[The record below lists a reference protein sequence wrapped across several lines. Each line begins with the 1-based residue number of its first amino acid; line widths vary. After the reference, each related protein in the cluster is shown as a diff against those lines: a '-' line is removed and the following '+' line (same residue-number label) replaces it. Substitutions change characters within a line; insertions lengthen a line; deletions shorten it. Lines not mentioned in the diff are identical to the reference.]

1 MKRGAGGQGEIS
13 GEFSVGRI
21 FGAATPPGARQ
32 DFWRSDAPRGASTFK
47 KSTCTKKVTVV
58 TVLNV
63 FFAPHALACRR
74 KVQRD
79 LKILVT
85 LRTAVLQVPSKF
97 YENHRKRSG
106 IVQLSRNQKKEK
118 N

>member
-1 MKRGAGGQGEIS
+1 MKREAGGQ

-21 FGAATPPGARQ
+21 FGAATSPGALVHV
-32 DFWRSDAPRGASTFK
+32 K
-47 KSTCTKKVTVV
+47 KVHVKKVTV
-58 TVLNV
+58 TF

-85 LRTAVLQVPSKF
+85 LRTAVLQVPSKS
-97 YENHRKRSG
+97 YENRRKRSAFVNFLEMG
-106 IVQLSRNQKKEK
+106 VIKRPMRTGTSTLSL
-118 N
+118 